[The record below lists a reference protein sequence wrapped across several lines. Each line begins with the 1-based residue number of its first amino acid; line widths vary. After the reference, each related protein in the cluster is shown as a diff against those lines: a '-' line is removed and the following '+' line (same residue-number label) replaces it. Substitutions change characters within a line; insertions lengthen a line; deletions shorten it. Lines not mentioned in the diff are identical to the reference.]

1 MIDGPLVN
9 CHICDLAC
17 PSMISRDSFRT
28 DRRGFFIGGAA
39 GLATFA
45 TPLSAASFGT
55 GFTHNVAS
63 GEPGPDRVLLWT
75 RYVGTGAA
83 EKLRYEVA
91 KDIAFNAVAS
101 GGEALAGP
109 ERDWCAKAV
118 ATGLQAGRWY
128 YYRFIAPDGAI
139 SSIGRTRTLPD
150 GAVDSFRIALF
161 SCSNYGF
168 GLFNAYGHAAEQG
181 DFDLAIHVGD
191 YIYEYPQGAY
201 PAADKV
207 LAGRILSPPNEIV
220 TLADYRLRYAT
231 YRRDPD
237 LQRLHQLY
245 PMISGWD
252 DHESSNDSWRDG
264 AQNHQP
270 DSEGEW
276 GLRKTA
282 AIRAY
287 REWLPVSDEEY
298 WTRYD
303 IGSLATLF
311 KLETRLTARDRQLE
325 LPKLAGEADAGEVD
339 RAFAAFREGTW
350 ADPARTV
357 LGQTQEQWLASGLRD
372 SARSGRRWQVLAQ
385 QVIMG
390 ALAMPTDLAGGLA
403 DSMPEAAKARFKAGL
418 AASRNNLPGSMD
430 GWDGY
435 PAARSRL
442 LSAAREAQA
451 NLVVLSGDSHNGW
464 AFDLDQGGK
473 PAGVEFAGQSVTSP
487 GAESWASYAAPDVL
501 AKAMIARNTQ
511 LKWVDTS
518 RRGYVALEL
527 TPARVTG
534 EWRFMDTIRQRS
546 TLLSGTHRMT
556 ALAGVNRFSEG

>member
-1 MIDGPLVN
+1 
-9 CHICDLAC
+9 
-17 PSMISRDSFRT
+17 MISRDSFPT

-39 GLATFA
+39 GMAALA
-45 TPLSAASFGT
+45 TPLRAAGFGT

-63 GEPGPDRVLLWT
+63 GEPGQDRVLLWT
-75 RYVGTGAA
+75 RHVGTGGA

-91 KDIAFNAVAS
+91 EDSAFSRIAS

-109 ERDWCAKAV
+109 ERDWCAKPV
-118 ATGLQAGRWY
+118 ATGLQPGRWY
-128 YYRFIAPDGAI
+128 YYRFIAPDGSI
-139 SSIGRTRTLPD
+139 SPIGRTRTLPD
-150 GAVDSFRIALF
+150 GAVDRFRIALF

-168 GLFNAYGHAAEQG
+168 GLFNAYGHAAQQG

-201 PAADKV
+201 PALDKA
-207 LAGRILSPPNEIV
+207 LAGRILSPAGEIV
-220 TLADYRLRYAT
+220 ALADYRLRYAT
-231 YRRDPD
+231 YRSDPD

-245 PMISGWD
+245 PMIAGWD

-270 DSEGEW
+270 DTEGEW
-276 GLRKTA
+276 GVRKEA

-287 REWLPVSDEEY
+287 REWLPVSDEAY
-298 WTRYD
+298 WARYD
-303 IGSLATLF
+303 IGTLASLF
-311 KLETRLTARDRQLE
+311 KLETRLTARDKQLT
-325 LPKLAGEADAGEVD
+325 LPAISAQTDPAEVD
-339 RAFAAFREGTW
+339 RLFAAFRDGAW

-357 LGQTQEQWLASGLRD
+357 LGQTQEQWLISGLRD
-372 SARSGRRWQVLAQ
+372 SVRSGRRWQVLAQ

-390 ALAMPTDLAGGLA
+390 SLAMPTDLAGGLA
-403 DSMPEAAKARFKAGL
+403 ETMPDAAKARFLAGL
-418 AASRNNLPGSMD
+418 AASRNDVPSSMD

-435 PAARSRL
+435 PAARARI
-442 LSAAREAQA
+442 LSAAQEAQA

-473 PAGVEFAGQSVTSP
+473 AAGVEFAGQSVTSP
-487 GAESWASYAAPDVL
+487 GAESWASYATPDQL
-501 AKAMIARNTQ
+501 ARAMVARNGQ
-511 LKWVDTS
+511 LRWVDTS

-546 TLLSGTHRMT
+546 TALSGTHRMS
-556 ALAGVNRFSEG
+556 APAGVNRFSDS